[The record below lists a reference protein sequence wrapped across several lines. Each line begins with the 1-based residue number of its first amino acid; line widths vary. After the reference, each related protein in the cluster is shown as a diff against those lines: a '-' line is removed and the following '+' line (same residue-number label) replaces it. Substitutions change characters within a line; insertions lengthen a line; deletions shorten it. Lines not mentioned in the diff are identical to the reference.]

1 MKKFFILFFSTFL
14 CLALSA
20 CGSNNSNADTKE
32 KSDKTAEES
41 TDSTKSNEDTENKTL
56 NTVGDSIEDPN
67 VGTVTLESIKDL
79 NEVLKVGDLS
89 VYLTGVKVLTVTNMT
104 DQYHSDLQNSLKE
117 DLDTF
122 TYAQITYSLK
132 NNSDQQLDW
141 SGFETAVVDGSQ
153 KDLQFNRMMGFPNP
167 DNIEILGN
175 SSQENNFVNVPVSTS
190 TSKVHLKPADVLIS
204 DRSKDDRLTHGKE
217 IEVSIK

>member
-1 MKKFFILFFSTFL
+1 MKKFFILFFSAFL

-20 CGSNNSNADTKE
+20 CGSNNSNANTKE
-32 KSDKTAEES
+32 KSDKPAEES
-41 TDSTKSNEDTENKTL
+41 TDSTKSNDDTENKTL

-67 VGTVTLESIKDL
+67 VGTVTLESLKDL

-190 TSKVHLKPADVLIS
+190 TSKVRLKSADVLIS

>member
-1 MKKFFILFFSTFL
+1 MKKFFILFFSAFL

-20 CGSNNSNADTKE
+20 CGSNNSNANTKE
-32 KSDKTAEES
+32 KLDKPAEES
-41 TDSTKSNEDTENKTL
+41 TDSTKSNDDTENKTL

-67 VGTVTLESIKDL
+67 VGTVTLESLKDL

-190 TSKVHLKPADVLIS
+190 TSKLRLKSADVLIS

-217 IEVSIK
+217 IEISIK

>member
-1 MKKFFILFFSTFL
+1 MKKFFILFFSAFL

-20 CGSNNSNADTKE
+20 CGSNNSSADTKE
-32 KSDKTAEES
+32 KSDKPAEES
-41 TDSTKSNEDTENKTL
+41 TDSTKSNDDTENKTL
-56 NTVGDSIEDPN
+56 NTVGDSIEDPD
-67 VGTVTLESIKDL
+67 VGTVTLESLKDL

-190 TSKVHLKPADVLIS
+190 TSKVRLKSADVLIS